1 MLGKDVKRL
10 LKRKQTD
17 LVDDEQDDDTDQK
30 RLDKRFLKARRD
42 SIESVRDLKSL
53 AEELLIAQQ
62 IGAALSQTPELF
74 RKQREEVVT

>member
-1 MLGKDVKRL
+1 MLGKVVKRL

-62 IGAALSQTPELF
+62 IGAALSPKPELY